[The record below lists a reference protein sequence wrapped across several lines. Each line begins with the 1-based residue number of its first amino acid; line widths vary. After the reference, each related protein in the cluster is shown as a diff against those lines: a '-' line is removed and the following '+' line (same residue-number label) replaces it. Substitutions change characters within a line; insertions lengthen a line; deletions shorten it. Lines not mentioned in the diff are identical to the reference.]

1 MTRTISIL
9 IIAVICTTLSA
20 AQQRYYDN
28 VFPGAT
34 VTRNVTYGAAPD
46 YQGAMSTLLLDVYQP
61 EGDVETRR
69 PMVMLIHGGG
79 FTGGGKAGENFQTW
93 GTDLARRGF
102 VAVSIEYRLG
112 TTSKVDAKPMYEAA
126 YRAQQDVRAAVRFM
140 KANAAQ
146 YGVDTARCYLVGT
159 SAGGFAALHAA
170 VLDQDEVSA
179 LVDAGLGNVEGT
191 TGTPGVSS
199 RVHGVV
205 SCWGAVPD
213 TAHIDAGDPPM
224 AAVHGTDD
232 KTVPYACGDSR
243 FGFDLCGGAA
253 VVQRAQN
260 LGIHAALQTFEGA
273 GHTLDGDMQKLD
285 SCYTFFADFLA
296 GLAVST
302 PTSVATVD
310 ATQPVQWTAVYD
322 LQGRLLRT
330 LPLTDVAD
338 TPPLDATSGL
348 GAGLY
353 LVVGHADGGMR
364 SVLRVER

>member
-1 MTRTISIL
+1 MTRPISIL
-9 IIAVICTTLSA
+9 ALAVLWTTLST
-20 AQQRYYDN
+20 AQQRYYAN
-28 VFPGAT
+28 IFPGAT
-34 VTRNVTYGAAPD
+34 VTRNVAYGAAPD
-46 YQGAMSTLLLDVYQP
+46 YQGAMTTLLLDIYQP
-61 EGDVETRR
+61 EGDVESRR
-69 PMVMLIHGGG
+69 PMVMLVHGGG

-93 GTDLARRGF
+93 GTELARRGF

-112 TTSKVDAKPMYEAA
+112 TTSKVEAKPMYEAA

-146 YGVDTARCYLVGT
+146 YGIDTARCYLVGT

-170 VLDQDEVSA
+170 VLDQDEVSP
-179 LVDAGLGNVEGT
+179 LLDAGLGDVEGT

-253 VVQRAQN
+253 VVQRALN
-260 LGIHAALQTFEGA
+260 LGMHAALQTFEGA

-296 GLAVST
+296 GLAVGTST
-302 PTSVATVD
+302 GVNAVD
-310 ATQPVQWTAVYD
+310 ATQPIQWTAVYD
-322 LQGRLLRT
+322 LQGRLLKS
-330 LPLTDVAD
+330 LTSTDMSVH
-338 TPPLDATSGL
+338 PPRDATSTL
-348 GAGLY
+348 GPGLY
-353 LVVGHADGGMR
+353 LIVGTHNGSIRA
-364 SVLRVER
+364 VLHGE